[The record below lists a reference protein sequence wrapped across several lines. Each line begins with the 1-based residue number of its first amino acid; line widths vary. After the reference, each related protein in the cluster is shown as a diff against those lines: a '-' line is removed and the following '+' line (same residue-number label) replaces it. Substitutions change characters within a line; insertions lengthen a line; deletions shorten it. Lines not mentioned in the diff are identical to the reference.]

1 MRTLLRPWMTRR
13 LTAMLA
19 VLGAAL
25 ANGGQ
30 AWSQTAPFPAKPV
43 TLVSPFAAGGTS
55 DAVARAIGKQLE
67 SELKQPVVVVNRTG
81 AGGTLGIASVVTAA
95 ADGYTLV
102 LGGLGSVVFP
112 SVIYKGRIKFDPAK
126 DLVPVAAVGSAPTL
140 IAVRASLP
148 AKSLAD
154 LVASAKR
161 DPNKLS
167 YASAGVGGTLHVAG
181 VLLEREASIE
191 LNHIPYRGGAPAM
204 TDVAGGSTDIA
215 LADLTLAL
223 PFLQGGKIRALAVAS
238 GQRSP
243 LLPDV
248 PTTAE
253 AGLPN
258 VRMDTWYAIFAP
270 AGTPTAVLERL
281 QSAVVQARKHPA
293 FAALLSSQGITPVN
307 SSPAEFKAQLKT
319 DFDTWLPVLTRIC
332 SQTSCE

>member
-13 LTAMLA
+13 LAAMVAAL
-19 VLGAAL
+19 LAAL

-30 AWSQTAPFPAKPV
+30 AWGQTGAFPTKPV

-55 DAVARAIGKQLE
+55 DAVARAIGRELE
-67 SELKQPVVVVNRTG
+67 AELKQPVVVVNRTG
-81 AGGTLGIASVVTAA
+81 AGGTLGIGSVATAA
-95 ADGYTLV
+95 PDGYTLV

-140 IAVRASLP
+140 IAVRANLP
-148 AKSLAD
+148 ARSLAD
-154 LVASAKR
+154 LVANAKR
-161 DPNKLS
+161 EPNKLS

-181 VLLEREASIE
+181 VLLEREAAIE

-223 PFLQGGKIRALAVAS
+223 PFLKGGKIRPLAVAS

-253 AGLPN
+253 AGFPN
-258 VRMDTWYAIFAP
+258 VRMDTWYGIFAP
-270 AGTPTAVLERL
+270 AGTPAPVLERL
-281 QSAVVQARKHPA
+281 QNAVVQVRKHAA
-293 FAALLSSQGITPVN
+293 FTSLLSSQGITPVTT
-307 SSPAEFKAQLKT
+307 SPAEFKAQLKA
-319 DFDTWLPVLTRIC
+319 DFDTWPPLLTRIC
-332 SQTSCE
+332 AQTNCE